1 MGPPS
6 GGAHS
11 EPRWTSSQAPADLRS
26 IGHPGPFSKQFT
38 QAAWVLDLNEMKTI
52 GRIPYKVDL
61 IYIREQAN
69 YRDWHI
75 WNQSETLYGTREWW
89 SFIPGWSEP
98 RV

>member
-1 MGPPS
+1 M
-6 GGAHS
+6 
-11 EPRWTSSQAPADLRS
+11 E
-26 IGHPGPFSKQFT
+26 
-38 QAAWVLDLNEMKTI
+38 TI
-52 GRIPYKVDL
+52 GRVPYKVDL

-98 RV
+98 GV